1 MNAEAFIDTNV
12 FIYRLERLD
21 ERKAAIAEEIIRE
34 GIEKG
39 NACISFQV
47 VSETL
52 NTVLRKAE
60 IPLDSDSAREYL
72 ESVLAPLY
80 RVPATIDL
88 YHRAIDVQAR
98 YGYGFY
104 DSLIVAAALSEG
116 CSRLYTED
124 LQDGQ
129 RIEGLTIV
137 NPFGA

>member
-34 GIEKG
+34 GIETG

-80 RVPATIDL
+80 RVPATINL

>member
-34 GIEKG
+34 GIETG

>member
-1 MNAEAFIDTNV
+1 MSAEAFIDTNV

-21 ERKAAIAEEIIRE
+21 ERKSAIAEEIIRE
-34 GIEKG
+34 GIETG
-39 NACISFQV
+39 NACVSFQV

-60 IPLDSDSAREYL
+60 IPLDSNSAHEYL

-80 RVPATIDL
+80 RVPATIDV
-88 YHRAIDVQAR
+88 YHRALEIQGR
-98 YGYGFY
+98 YRYGFY
-104 DSLIVAAALSEG
+104 DALIIAAALSEG

-124 LQDGQ
+124 LQNGQ

-137 NPFGA
+137 NPFAA

>member
-34 GIEKG
+34 GIETG

-80 RVPATIDL
+80 RVPATINL

-124 LQDGQ
+124 LQNGQ

>member
-34 GIEKG
+34 GIETG
-39 NACISFQV
+39 NACVSFQV

-98 YGYGFY
+98 YRYGFY
-104 DSLIVAAALSEG
+104 DAMIIAAALSEG

-124 LQDGQ
+124 LQAGQ

-137 NPFGA
+137 NPFDA